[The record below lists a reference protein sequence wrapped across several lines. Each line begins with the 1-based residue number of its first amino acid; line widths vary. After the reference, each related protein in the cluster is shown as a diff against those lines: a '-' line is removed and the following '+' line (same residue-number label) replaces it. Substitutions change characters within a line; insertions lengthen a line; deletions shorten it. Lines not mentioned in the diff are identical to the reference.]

1 MSLRKNSRLLKKMF
15 ITLLVLLGL
24 LFTLALVKQFGL
36 RLAYQDLQRQSTL
49 NLNNLISYIDNT
61 LGRFE
66 KIPEVL
72 SKHPLLHA
80 VLSDPDNTQNS
91 QQLNELLEEMSHV
104 TRASDIYLINQHGIT
119 ISASNWRKE
128 SSFVGNDFS
137 VRPYFYQ
144 AMKGELS
151 RYYAVGLIS
160 NKRGYYF
167 AYPVKHESVVLGVV
181 AIKLTVD
188 DIENQH
194 ARDVGSD
201 NYNFLIVGPDNVVF
215 MSDNEQWRLNR
226 ITTALS
232 DSTLFHAA
240 KPPESIDIKRYAE
253 REVLKLNI
261 LPTKNNYLPITPNIQ
276 LFKLVDKQETVFA
289 QQAQMKLN
297 DWQVHIWSSLKP
309 IKEQTTFLMIIG
321 TGGYC
326 LMVILVL
333 FTKERMRNTKQQR
346 QANILLEKRV
356 KERTEDLTST
366 NKKLVEEISQ
376 RKKTQLELNAM
387 QEELIQAA
395 KLAVVGNMS
404 ASINHEINQPLTAI
418 KSYSQNALKYQERDM
433 QDKVKGNL
441 VHIIDL
447 TDRLANIVSQ
457 FKSFTKKSSG
467 VQAPVLVQKS
477 ISETLAIIKHQ
488 AQKASVEIITNVP
501 EQELYILGDGIRL
514 EQVFVNIISNAIQ
527 AMKDMPSKTIYICV
541 TQTCDSTQIN
551 NQSSDTADHE
561 KNSQRIDI
569 TFRDTGPGILADN
582 IDKIFEPFFT
592 TKDSFGLGIGLSISQ
607 RIIELMQ
614 GELVVNNHELG
625 GAIFTISLPLY
636 SITMSNDTKN
646 SQSTGLSHG

>member
-1 MSLRKNSRLLKKMF
+1 MNSHHFKKMF
-15 ITLLVLLGL
+15 VTLLVLFGL

-72 SKHPLLHA
+72 SKHPLLQA
-80 VLSDPDNTQNS
+80 VLTTPLDTEKS
-91 QQLNELLEEMSHV
+91 QQLNVLLEEMSDV
-104 TRASDIYLINQHGIT
+104 TQASDVYLINKSGIT
-119 ISASNWRKE
+119 IAASNWRKE

-167 AYPVKHESVVLGVV
+167 AYPVKNETEVLGVI
-181 AIKLTVD
+181 AIKLRVD
-188 DIENQH
+188 EIEDQH

-215 MSDNEQWRLNR
+215 MSDNEEWRLNK
-226 ITTALS
+226 ITTLLDDTPFFNA
-232 DSTLFHAA
+232 T
-240 KPPESIDIKRYAE
+240 KPPELIDIKRYAE
-253 REVLKLNI
+253 REVLKLEI
-261 LPTKNNYLPITPNIQ
+261 SPIENNYLPITPNVQ
-276 LFKLVDKQETVFA
+276 LFRLLNKQETVFA
-289 QQAQMKLN
+289 QQAKMRLN

-309 IKEQTTFLMIIG
+309 INEYTVFLMIIG
-321 TGGYC
+321 TGGYF

-333 FTKERMRNTKQQR
+333 FTKERIRNTRQQL

-356 KERTEDLTST
+356 KERTEDLTTT
-366 NKKLVEEISQ
+366 NKKLVEEIAQ
-376 RKKTQLELNAM
+376 RQKTQLELKAT

-418 KSYSQNALKYQERDM
+418 KSYSQNALIYQERDM
-433 QDKVKGNL
+433 PEKVNGNL
-441 VHIIDL
+441 KHIIGL

-467 VQAPVLVQKS
+467 VQAPVLVQTS
-477 ISETLAIIKHQ
+477 INETLAIIKHQ
-488 AQKASVEIITNVP
+488 AQKASVEIITDVP
-501 EQELYILGDGIRL
+501 KEELYILGDGIRL
-514 EQVFVNIISNAIQ
+514 EQVFVNIISNAMQ
-527 AMKDMPSKTIYICV
+527 AMKNMSSKTIYINV
-541 TQTCDSTQIN
+541 TQVNATRITGTQEN
-551 NQSSDTADHE
+551 PQV
-561 KNSQRIDI
+561 DI

-582 IDKIFEPFFT
+582 IEKIFEPFFT
-592 TKDSFGLGIGLSISQ
+592 TKESFGLGIGLSISQ
-607 RIIELMQ
+607 RIIESMQ
-614 GELVVNNHELG
+614 GVLVVNNHELG
-625 GAIFTISLPLY
+625 GAIFTISLPLH
-636 SITMSNDTKN
+636 SPSNLQKN
-646 SQSTGLSHG
+646 NPQD

>member
-1 MSLRKNSRLLKKMF
+1 MF
-15 ITLLVLLGL
+15 ITFVVLLGL
-24 LFTLALVKQFGL
+24 LFTLTMVKQFGL
-36 RLAYQDLQRQSTL
+36 RLAYQDLKRQSTL

-80 VLSDPDNTQNS
+80 VLTNPLDTEKS
-91 QQLNELLEEMSHV
+91 QQLNVLLEEMSDV
-104 TRASDIYLINQHGIT
+104 TQASDVYLINRMGIT

-160 NKRGYYF
+160 NQRGYYF
-167 AYPVKHESVVLGVV
+167 AYPVKNKAEVLGVIV
-181 AIKLTVD
+181 IKLRVD

-215 MSDNEQWRLNR
+215 MSDNEEWRLNQ
-226 ITTALS
+226 ITTTVDNKPFFNA
-232 DSTLFHAA
+232 TE
-240 KPPESIDIKRYAE
+240 PPESIDVKRYAE
-253 REVLKLNI
+253 REVRTLQI
-261 LPTKNNYLPITPNIQ
+261 LPIKNNYLPIMPNVQIFQ
-276 LFKLVDKQETVFA
+276 LVDTKEKVFA
-289 QQAQMKLN
+289 QQAKMRLN
-297 DWQVHIWSSLKP
+297 DWHVHIWSGLKP
-309 IKEQTTFLMIIG
+309 RKDQTAFLMIIG
-321 TGGYC
+321 TGGYF

-333 FTKERMRNTKQQR
+333 FTKERLRNTRQQR

-356 KERTEDLTST
+356 KERTEDLTTT
-366 NKKLVEEISQ
+366 NEKLLEEISQ
-376 RKKTQLELNAM
+376 RQKTQLELKAT

-418 KSYSQNALKYQERDM
+418 KSYSQNALIYQERNM
-433 QDKVKGNL
+433 PEKVTGNL
-441 VHIIDL
+441 KHIIGL

-467 VQAPVLVQKS
+467 GQAPVLVQTS
-477 ISETLAIIKHQ
+477 INETLAIIKHQ
-488 AQKASVEIITNVP
+488 AQKASVEIITDVP
-501 EQELYILGDGIRL
+501 EEALYILGDGIRL
-514 EQVFVNIISNAIQ
+514 EQVFVNIVSNAMQ
-527 AMKDMPSKTIYICV
+527 AMKNMKAKTIYINV
-541 TQTCDSTQIN
+541 SKVKMNVSKEDDTQVNLIQGTGTQTFEQV
-551 NQSSDTADHE
+551 
-561 KNSQRIDI
+561 DI

-592 TKDSFGLGIGLSISQ
+592 TKESFGLGIGLSISQ
-607 RIIELMQ
+607 RIIESMQ
-614 GELVVNNHELG
+614 GVLVVNNHDLG

-636 SITMSNDTKN
+636 SYPP
-646 SQSTGLSHG
+646 QST